1 MSQLEDMQMF
11 ACVMEQGSFT
21 AAAERLGLSKQ
32 LVSRRVAALEDR
44 LGVRLLNR
52 STRKLS
58 ATALGQAYLE
68 RVQRILQEVAEAEQL
83 VGTLRSTPRGALRL
97 SAPVS
102 FGIQHLSPL
111 LPGFLLRYPEVVIEL
126 DLSDRTVDL
135 LADGFDMAV
144 RIGELA
150 DSSLIASPL
159 MQLDMVTCASPTY
172 LATRGAP
179 QTPAELSGH
188 DCVLYGH
195 SAAVE
200 WPFRVGGR
208 QQRVAVKGRYRV
220 NNGELVRD
228 AAIAGL
234 GIARLPTFI
243 VEDALARG
251 QLVAVL
257 EAFQLPSNTAWAVY
271 PQHRQ
276 ASLLVRLLIDY
287 LREALS
293 AAGAVDG

>member
-21 AAAERLGLSKQ
+21 AAADSLGLSKQ
-32 LVSRRVAALEDR
+32 LVSRRVAALEER

-52 STRKLS
+52 STRRLS

-83 VGTLRSTPRGALRL
+83 IGTQRSSPRGALRL

-111 LPGFLLRYPEVVIEL
+111 LPGFLLRYPEVSVEL
-126 DLSDRTVDL
+126 DLSDRTIDL
-135 LADGFDMAV
+135 LAEGFDMAV
-144 RIGELA
+144 RIGALA

-159 MQLDMVTCASPTY
+159 MPLGMVTCASPSY
-172 LATRGAP
+172 LAARGVP
-179 QTPAELSGH
+179 QTPAELAGH
-188 DCVLYGH
+188 ECVLYGH

-200 WPFRVGGR
+200 WPFRLAGR
-208 QQRVAVKGRYRV
+208 LQRVAVKGRYRV

-243 VEDALARG
+243 VEDALASG
-251 QLVAVL
+251 KLVAVL
-257 EAFQLPSNTAWAVY
+257 DAFQLPGNTAWAVY

-293 AAGAVDG
+293 AEGASAV

>member
-21 AAAERLGLSKQ
+21 AAADSLGLSKQ
-32 LVSRRVAALEDR
+32 LVSRRVAALEER

-52 STRKLS
+52 STRRLS

-83 VGTLRSTPRGALRL
+83 IVTQRSSPRGALRL

-111 LPGFLLRYPEVVIEL
+111 LPGFLLRYPEVSVEL
-126 DLSDRTVDL
+126 DLSDRTIDL
-135 LADGFDMAV
+135 LAEGFDMAV
-144 RIGELA
+144 RIGALA

-159 MQLDMVTCASPTY
+159 MPLGMVTCASPSY
-172 LATRGAP
+172 LAARGVP
-179 QTPAELSGH
+179 QTPAELAGH
-188 DCVLYGH
+188 ECVLYGH

-200 WPFRVGGR
+200 WPFRLAGR
-208 QQRVAVKGRYRV
+208 LQRVAVKGRYRV

-243 VEDALARG
+243 VEDALASG
-251 QLVAVL
+251 KLVAVL
-257 EAFQLPSNTAWAVY
+257 DAFQLPGNTAWAVY

-287 LREALS
+287 LRDALS
-293 AAGAVDG
+293 AEGASAV

>member
-11 ACVMEQGSFT
+11 ACVMEMGSFT
-21 AAAERLGLSKQ
+21 AAADSLGLSKQ
-32 LVSRRVAALEDR
+32 LVSRRVAALEER

-52 STRKLS
+52 STRRLS

-83 VGTLRSTPRGALRL
+83 IGTQRSSPRGALRL

-111 LPGFLLRYPEVVIEL
+111 LPGFLLRYPEVSVEL
-126 DLSDRTVDL
+126 DLSDRTIDL
-135 LADGFDMAV
+135 LAEGFDMAV
-144 RIGELA
+144 RIGALA

-159 MQLDMVTCASPTY
+159 MPLGMVTCASPAY
-172 LATRGAP
+172 LAARGVP

-188 DCVLYGH
+188 ECVLYGH

-200 WPFRVGGR
+200 WPFRLAGR
-208 QQRVAVKGRYRV
+208 LQRVAVKGRYRI

-243 VEDALARG
+243 VEDALASG
-251 QLVAVL
+251 KLVAVL
-257 EAFQLPSNTAWAVY
+257 DAFQLPGNTAWAVY

-293 AAGAVDG
+293 TEGASAV

>member
-21 AAAERLGLSKQ
+21 AAADSLGLSKQ
-32 LVSRRVAALEDR
+32 LVSRRVAALEER

-52 STRKLS
+52 STRRLS
-58 ATALGQAYLE
+58 PTPLGQAYLE

-83 VGTLRSTPRGALRL
+83 VGAQRSSPRGALRL

-111 LPGFLLRYPEVVIEL
+111 LPGFLARYPEVSVEL
-126 DLSDRTVDL
+126 DLSDRTIDL
-135 LADGFDMAV
+135 LAEGFDMAV

-159 MQLDMVTCASPTY
+159 MPLGMVTCASPAY
-172 LATRGAP
+172 LASHGAP
-179 QTPAELSGH
+179 QTPAELAGH

-243 VEDALARG
+243 IEGALARG
-251 QLVAVL
+251 ELVAVL
-257 EAFQLPSNTAWAVY
+257 ESFQLPSTTAWAVY

-276 ASLLVRLLIDY
+276 ASLLVRLLVEH

-293 AAGAVDG
+293 VDGAADG

>member
-11 ACVMEQGSFT
+11 ACVMEMGSFT
-21 AAAERLGLSKQ
+21 AAADSLGLSKQ
-32 LVSRRVAALEDR
+32 LVSRRVAALEER

-52 STRKLS
+52 STRRLS

-83 VGTLRSTPRGALRL
+83 IVTQRSSPRGALRL

-111 LPGFLLRYPEVVIEL
+111 LPGFLLRYPEVSVEL
-126 DLSDRTVDL
+126 DLSDRTIDL
-135 LADGFDMAV
+135 LAEGFDMAV
-144 RIGELA
+144 RIGALA

-159 MQLDMVTCASPTY
+159 MPLGMVTCASPAY
-172 LATRGAP
+172 LAARGVP
-179 QTPAELSGH
+179 QTPAELAGH
-188 DCVLYGH
+188 ECVLYGH

-200 WPFRVGGR
+200 WPFRLAGR
-208 QQRVAVKGRYRV
+208 LQQVAVKGRYRV

-243 VEDALARG
+243 VEDALASG
-251 QLVAVL
+251 KLVAVL
-257 EAFQLPSNTAWAVY
+257 DAFQLPGNTAWAVY

-293 AAGAVDG
+293 AEGASVV

>member
-21 AAAERLGLSKQ
+21 AAADSLGLSKQ
-32 LVSRRVAALEDR
+32 LVSRRVAALEER

-52 STRKLS
+52 STRRLS

-83 VGTLRSTPRGALRL
+83 IVTQRSSPRGALRL

-111 LPGFLLRYPEVVIEL
+111 LPGFLLRYPEVSVEL
-126 DLSDRTVDL
+126 DLSDRTIDL
-135 LADGFDMAV
+135 LAEGFDMAV
-144 RIGELA
+144 RIGALA

-159 MQLDMVTCASPTY
+159 MPLGMVTCASPAY
-172 LATRGAP
+172 LAARGVP
-179 QTPAELSGH
+179 QTPAELAGH
-188 DCVLYGH
+188 ECVLYGH

-200 WPFRVGGR
+200 WPFRLAGR
-208 QQRVAVKGRYRV
+208 LQRVAVKGRYRV

-243 VEDALARG
+243 VEDALASG
-251 QLVAVL
+251 KLVAVL
-257 EAFQLPSNTAWAVY
+257 DAFQLPGNTAWAVY

-293 AAGAVDG
+293 AEGASAV